1 MSADAHRA
9 GAQTPI
15 TIIGGGIAGLMAALA
30 AAPAPVRLLNPA
42 APGAG
47 AASAWS
53 QGGLAA
59 AVGADDSPAL
69 HIADTLIAGAG
80 LCDGAAVRRIVEAGP
95 ALIEF
100 LLRAGVRFDRDAAHN
115 LARGLEA
122 AHQRPRILHANG
134 DQTGAEIMRALIAA
148 AHATA
153 SIEFLPATA
162 RQVLLHDG
170 ETAGVLAETAAGPI
184 TLAADRVLLATGG
197 LGGLFRYSTN
207 PPGAI
212 GAGLVLAAAAGAPLR
227 HLEFVQFH
235 PTALDVSGRSLPLI
249 SEAVRGEGA
258 VFIDETGDRFMA
270 GRDLAPRDVVAR
282 AVFAHQAEG
291 HRVFLDA
298 RMIGARFA
306 TRFPA
311 ISAICAD
318 ANIDPVTQPIPVRP
332 AAHYHMGGV
341 AVDAR
346 GRTGVPGLYAAGE
359 VACTG
364 LHGANRLASNSLLE
378 AAVCGAQAGQDMA
391 SFEARPRRA
400 LSVPDLPPRPDAE
413 AVRDIMSTHLGVLR
427 DAAGLH
433 YAIARLTPLAAE
445 NSAAQLGLMI
455 AHAAL
460 ARTGSVGAHARRDD
474 PASQAA

>member
-1 MSADAHRA
+1 MSAP
-9 GAQTPI
+9 PI

-42 APGAG
+42 GPGDG

-59 AVGADDSPAL
+59 AIGDDDSPDL
-69 HIADTLIAGAG
+69 HIADTLAAGAG

-100 LLRAGVRFDRDAAHN
+100 LVGSGVRFDRDAAQN

-134 DQTGAEIMRALIAA
+134 DQTGAEIMRALIDAA
-148 AHATA
+148 RATA
-153 SIEFLPATA
+153 SIECPARTRRGKILVA
-162 RQVLLHDG
+162 RRRDRRR
-170 ETAGVLAETAAGPI
+170 AGGDRRRAPL

-197 LGGLFRYSTN
+197 IGGLFRYSTN

-212 GAGLVLAAAAGAPLR
+212 GSGLMLAAARRRAAAASGIRAVPPHRFGCQRPGSAADLRSRARRRRGADRRDRRPLHGR
-227 HLEFVQFH
+227 ARPGAARRGGPRRVR
-235 PTALDVSGRSLPLI
+235 PSGRRASRVSRCAHDRRALCHPL
-249 SEAVRGEGA
+249 SRHQ
-258 VFIDETGDRFMA
+258 
-270 GRDLAPRDVVAR
+270 RDLRR
-282 AVFAHQAEG
+282 AG
-291 HRVFLDA
+291 
-298 RMIGARFA
+298 
-306 TRFPA
+306 
-311 ISAICAD
+311 
-318 ANIDPVTQPIPVRP
+318 IDPATQPIPVRP

-346 GRTGVPGLYAAGE
+346 GRTSVPGLYAAGE

-391 SFEARPRRA
+391 ARAARPPRALPEAAPAAPAGRRA
-400 LSVPDLPPRPDAE
+400 GARHHVHPSRRAARRRRVAQRARPAGAARRRKPGGAARPADRPSRPRPP
-413 AVRDIMSTHLGVLR
+413 GLR
-427 DAAGLH
+427 RRPCPAG
-433 YAIARLTPLAAE
+433 
-445 NSAAQLGLMI
+445 
-455 AHAAL
+455 
-460 ARTGSVGAHARRDD
+460 
-474 PASQAA
+474 

>member
-1 MSADAHRA
+1 MTQA
-9 GAQTPI
+9 PI

-42 APGAG
+42 GLGDG
-47 AASAWS
+47 AASSWS

-59 AVGADDSPAL
+59 AIGADDSPAL
-69 HIADTLIAGAG
+69 HIADTLKAGAG

-95 ALIEF
+95 ALIDF
-100 LLRAGVRFDRDAAHN
+100 LVRSGVRFDRDAAQN

-134 DQTGAEIMRALIAA
+134 DQTGAEIMRALISAA
-148 AHATA
+148 RATA
-153 SIEFLPATA
+153 SIEFFSAAA
-162 RQVLLHDG
+162 RKLLVRDG
-170 ETAGVLAETAAGPI
+170 EIVGVLAETASGPV
-184 TLAADRVLLATGG
+184 TLPADRVLLSTGG
-197 LGGLFRYSTN
+197 IGGLFRYSTN

-212 GAGLVLAAAAGAPLR
+212 GTGLILAAEAGAQVR

-235 PTALDVSGRSLPLI
+235 PTALDASGPSLPLI

-258 VFIDETGDRFMA
+258 VFIDETGARFMA
-270 GRDLAPRDVVAR
+270 GGDLAPRDVVAR
-282 AVFAHQAEG
+282 AVFAHQADG

-311 ISAICAD
+311 ISAICAG
-318 ANIDPVTQPIPVRP
+318 ANIDPATQPIPVRP

-346 GRTGVPGLYAAGE
+346 GRTSVPGLYAAGE

-391 SFEARPRRA
+391 SREAKPVQA
-400 LSVPDLPPRPDAE
+400 LPEQKLPPRPDAE
-413 AVRDIMSTHLGVLR
+413 PVRDIMSTHLGVLR
-427 DAAGLH
+427 DATGLH
-433 YAIARLTPLAAE
+433 SAISRLTPLATE
-445 NSAAQLGLMI
+445 NSAAQLALMI
-455 AHAAL
+455 AQAAF
-460 ARTGSVGAHARRDD
+460 ARPVSIGAHARRDD
-474 PASQAA
+474 PSFANQAA

>member
-1 MSADAHRA
+1 MSPA
-9 GAQTPI
+9 PI
-15 TIIGGGIAGLMAALA
+15 TIIGGGLAGLMAALA

-42 APGAG
+42 APGKG

-59 AVGADDSPAL
+59 AIGADDSPDL
-69 HIADTLIAGAG
+69 HIADTIAAGAG

-95 ALIEF
+95 ALIEY
-100 LLRAGVRFDRDAAHN
+100 LLGCGVRFDRDAAQT

-134 DQTGAEIMRALIAA
+134 DQTGAEIMRALIDAA
-148 AHATA
+148 RATP
-153 SIEFLPATA
+153 SIEFVPAAA
-162 RQVLLHDG
+162 RHLLLRDG
-170 ETAGVLAETAAGPI
+170 EMAGVLAETAAGPL

-197 LGGLFRYSTN
+197 IGGLFRYSTN
-207 PPGAI
+207 PPTAI
-212 GAGLVLAAAAGAPLR
+212 GSGLSLAAAAGARLQ

-235 PTALDVSGRSLPLI
+235 PTALDASGPALPLI

-258 VFIDETGDRFMA
+258 VLIDETGARFMD

-282 AVFAHQAEG
+282 AVFAHQAAG
-291 HRVFLDA
+291 HRVLLDA

-311 ISAICAD
+311 IHAICAR
-318 ANIDPVTQPIPVRP
+318 AGIDPATQPIPVRP

-341 AVDAR
+341 AVDAH
-346 GRTGVPGLYAAGE
+346 GRTSVPGLYAAGE

-378 AAVCGAQAGQDMA
+378 AAVCGAQAGQHMA
-391 SFEARPRRA
+391 ARSAKPPRPLPA
-400 LSVPDLPPRPDAE
+400 QDLPPRPDAE
-413 AVRDIMSTHLGVLR
+413 PVRDIMSTHLGVLR
-427 DAAGLH
+427 DADGLR
-433 YAIARLTPLAAE
+433 AALAQLAPLAAH
-445 NSAAQLGLMI
+445 NSAARLALMI
-455 AHAAL
+455 AEAAL
-460 ARTGSVGAHARRDD
+460 ARPASIGAHARRDD
-474 PASQAA
+474 ASFATQAA